1 MRNLILACIMFGSM
15 IVMSGCTADGMQQLS
30 IKKALRDTRANANL
44 DRRMKMSFGKRG
56 GGGREYTAIR
66 RTNGVNKTTEE
77 ACNRAFLSA
86 LIALQD
92 RARKQ
97 GKRSVVGIYSYHK
110 KRVYSSGLRFQ
121 CDDGKMMS
129 AVTLRGK
136 VR

>member
-1 MRNLILACIMFGSM
+1 MILVCSMLISM
-15 IVMSGCTADGMQQLS
+15 VVLNGCTADGMQKLS
-30 IKKALRDTRANANL
+30 IQKALKDTRSNAKL
-44 DRRMKMSFGKRG
+44 DRRVRLSFGKRG
-56 GGGREYTAIR
+56 GGGREWTAIR

-77 ACNRAFLSA
+77 ACNRAFISA

-92 RARKQ
+92 RAKKQ
-97 GKRSVVGIYSYHK
+97 GRRSVVGIYSYHK
-110 KRVYSSGLRFQ
+110 KKVYSSTSQFQ